1 VDAPLARKLTLA
13 HVLAALIGLTAVAL
27 AAWSVARQ
35 TLEEE
40 LGRRLAAV
48 AGAAGAGLPLD
59 LLIGLQPG
67 DEDSRTYRHAQD
79 QLRSVLKSAQLRRLA
94 VFSPQGMAIC
104 DTADAPIGS
113 PLPDLARDRLE
124 LEQVWHGESTTS
136 RVLFRGPDGRNY
148 KSGYAPL
155 RVGGEVVAGM
165 VAEGDARFFSVLS
178 SLGRRLAWVGGLGAL
193 LVALASLL
201 VAASISRPLRRLVG
215 AAQRIASGDLAT
227 PVEDARGSDGARS
240 RDEVAF
246 LARAFEEMRRALEDR
261 DRQLQ
266 MMLAGIAHEV
276 RNPLGGIELFAGLL
290 AESLSGNAETLT
302 HVQRI
307 QQELAYLKRVVDD
320 FLDYAK
326 APRLMVEELAPRQL
340 LEEAATLLRPALEA
354 KQVRCE
360 IAADAALR
368 VRGDRSQ
375 LHQALLN
382 LLQNAVQAS
391 PVGGTVRLEGVLS
404 GAQIILRVE
413 DAGPGV
419 PLERREEIFAPFFT
433 THQQGTGLG
442 LAFVRK
448 IAIAHGGI
456 ISVGSSGLG
465 GARFELGLP
474 SLLKIPKPGG

>member
-1 VDAPLARKLTLA
+1 MDAPLARKLTLA
-13 HVLAALIGLTAVAL
+13 HVLAALVGLTAVAL

-59 LLIGLQPG
+59 LLIALQPG

-79 QLRSVLKSAQLRRLA
+79 QLRSVLQAAQLRRLA
-94 VFSPQGMAIC
+94 VFSTQGMAIC

-124 LEQVWHGESTTS
+124 LEQVWRGESTAS

-155 RVGGEVVAGM
+155 RLGGTVVAGI

-178 SLGRRLAWVGGLGAL
+178 SLGRRLIWVGGLGAL

-201 VAASISRPLRRLVG
+201 VAASISRPLRRLVS

-227 PVEDARGSDGARS
+227 PVEDARGAAAARS
-240 RDEVAF
+240 RDEVSF

-290 AESLSGNAETLT
+290 SESLSGNEETLT
-302 HVQRI
+302 HVKRI

-326 APRLMVEELAPRQL
+326 SPRLVVEELGPRQL
-340 LEEAATLLRPALEA
+340 LEEAVALLRPALEA
-354 KQVRCE
+354 KQIHAE

-382 LLQNAVQAS
+382 LLQNAIQAS
-391 PVGGTVRLEGVLS
+391 PPGGTIRLESVISGNQVL
-404 GAQIILRVE
+404 LRI
-413 DAGPGV
+413 DDGGPGV
-419 PLERREEIFAPFFT
+419 PPNRREEIFAPFFT

-442 LAFVRK
+442 LAFVKK
-448 IAIAHGGI
+448 IAVAHAGTI
-456 ISVGSSGLG
+456 TVGNSPLG

-474 SLLKIPKPGG
+474 SLLKVPHPGR